1 MQRMDKW
8 TKKME
13 FVGMVISGISIALMM
28 LLIMA
33 DVVMRNFLDSPIT
46 GTYELVQYFLMPLA
60 VFPALAYTYTS
71 GVLPRLGEL
80 VSKLPGKFQVFNK
93 NMIIVIEIIIF
104 VLLTLYGLKFAQA
117 GIADRM
123 AIPVSGNLIPV
134 YPVYVVVPLGFLS
147 VLWVI
152 ILETVKGFVGK
163 KQAA

>member
-1 MQRMDKW
+1 MERLERW

-13 FVGMVISGISIALMM
+13 FFGMVISGLSIATMM
-28 LLIMA
+28 LLIMT

-80 VSKLPGKFQVFNK
+80 VSKMPGKFQIFNK
-93 NMIIVIEIIIF
+93 NMIIVIEIVIF
-104 VLLTLYGLKFAQA
+104 VLLTLYGMKFAQA

-152 ILETVKGFVGK
+152 ILERVKGLVGNK
-163 KQAA
+163 ETA